1 MSYEEYDAK
10 LEELKRR
17 RLLELQ
23 RAAEEEKLRAER
35 ERSIQIA
42 LTQILTPEARQ
53 RLANLRMV
61 KPDFVRQL
69 ELELIKA
76 AQTGRIPTPIT
87 DEALKQILLKLVS
100 TEKRETRIWRL

>member
-1 MSYEEYDAK
+1 LSYEEYDAE

-23 RAAEEEKLRAER
+23 KAAEEERVRAER
-35 ERSIQIA
+35 EKSIQIA

-61 KPDFVRQL
+61 KPEFVRQL

-76 AQTGRIPTPIT
+76 AQSGRIPVPIT
-87 DEALKQILLKLVS
+87 DDVLKKILLKLAS
-100 TEKRETRIWRL
+100 TEKREIRIWRL